1 MAEHNPEQPDLVIL
15 AFQLVAER
23 GWYAFS
29 FTELARRAKVPLVRV
44 YAELPDRASLLRVL
58 ARRLDAQM
66 LDVGTDDLDAMTPR
80 ERVFELIMRRLD
92 AMAPY
97 KEGLR
102 AVSRETAGDLD
113 LLAAGCGNIGR
124 LSRWLVDVAGMTGHR
139 TSTALGLPALAAI
152 YVRAFNVWLEDD
164 TPDLAR
170 TLAELDRRL
179 RQAENLARWV
189 PGCRR
194 RPPEASAE
202 PASAPG

>member
-1 MAEHNPEQPDLVIL
+1 MAEHNPEQPDLVAL

-23 GWYAFS
+23 GWHAFS

-66 LDVGTDDLDAMTPR
+66 LDVGTDDLDAMSPR

-102 AVSRETAGDLD
+102 AISRETAGDLD
-113 LLAAGCGNIGR
+113 LLATGWCNVGR
-124 LSRWLVDVAGMTGHR
+124 LSRWLLDVAGMTEHR
-139 TSTALGLPALAAI
+139 ATMTLGLPALAAI
-152 YVRAFNVWLEDD
+152 YVRVFNVWLDDD

-179 RQAENLARWV
+179 QQAENLARWTS
-189 PGCRR
+189 GCRR
-194 RPPEASAE
+194 RPPSAE
-202 PASAPG
+202 PAAAPG